1 MPAPPLLGTE
11 IMAIPVGDDV
21 DLELRLESV
30 VEGVLVSGTVTAVAL
45 GECGRC
51 LEPLEITLDLDLQ
64 ELYTYTEDGKGRP
77 RVEVSDDD
85 EDTRRL
91 EGDLLDLEPAVR
103 DAVVLALPMAP
114 VCRQDCEG
122 LCAGCGEPLAEL
134 PEDHEHG
141 VVDPRWAALSALQE
155 PGAVPEH

>member
-1 MPAPPLLGTE
+1 MPAPLLLGTE
-11 IMAIPVGDDV
+11 VIAIPAGDDV
-21 DLELRLESV
+21 ELELRLESV
-30 VEGVLVSGTVTAVAL
+30 VEGVLVSGTVSAVAV

-51 LEPLEITLDLDLQ
+51 LEPLEIELDLDLQ
-64 ELYTYTEDGKGRP
+64 ELYTYSEDGKGRP

-85 EDTRRL
+85 EETRRL

-122 LCAGCGEPLAEL
+122 LCAGCGEPLADL
-134 PEDHEHG
+134 PAGHAHE
-141 VVDPRWAALSALQE
+141 VADPRWAALAALQE
-155 PGAVPEH
+155 PGASPEH